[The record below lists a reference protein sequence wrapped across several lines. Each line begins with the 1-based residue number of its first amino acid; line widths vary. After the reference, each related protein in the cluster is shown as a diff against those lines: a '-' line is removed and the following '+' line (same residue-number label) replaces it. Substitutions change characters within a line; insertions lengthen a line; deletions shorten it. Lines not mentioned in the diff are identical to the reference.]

1 MENKTLNKLQY
12 FVIIGKPK
20 LKEKLYSLL
29 KENNAHLLDTIYG
42 HGSVS
47 SNILAQAFG
56 LDSEQ
61 KRVIISCLVPS
72 ENLSNLIQI
81 LHEKYQFNKPNTG
94 IAFSVPVEGI
104 MF

>member
-1 MENKTLNKLQY
+1 MENKTLSKLQY

-20 LKEKLYSLL
+20 IKQKLHLLL
-29 KENNAHLLDTIYG
+29 KEHDAHLLDSIYG

-72 ENLSNLIQI
+72 EKIDHLIKI
-81 LHEKYQFNKPNTG
+81 LHEKYQFSKPNTG
-94 IAFSVPVEGI
+94 VAFSIPIEGI
-104 MF
+104 LF